1 MSDTP
6 VPLRR
11 ARQRL
16 ALIWFIGALP
26 LFLFVLVLSLT
37 APQNGAPVWSWF
49 LPTVMPNLS
58 LIVGVWVSESRSG
71 GAQDRAADGFTY
83 RITAGL
89 SVFYLLIIAAL
100 FLLHPYYEQGLEAW
114 LRASQ
119 PWLAAL
125 QGLVSLAMGAFYVQ
139 RPA

>member
-1 MSDTP
+1 
-6 VPLRR
+6 
-11 ARQRL
+11 
-16 ALIWFIGALP
+16 
-26 LFLFVLVLSLT
+26 
-37 APQNGAPVWSWF
+37 
-49 LPTVMPNLS
+49 MPNLS

-71 GAQDRAADGFTY
+71 GAEDRPADGFTH

-139 RPA
+139 RSA